1 MNHESEEHLLH
12 QVTMMEANI
21 DKNKIEMSLIY
32 LCRRFIIKEV
42 Q

>member
-1 MNHESEEHLLH
+1 MNHESEEHLLL
-12 QVTMMEANI
+12 QVSMLVEKKK
-21 DKNKIEMSLIY
+21 KNKIEMSLIY